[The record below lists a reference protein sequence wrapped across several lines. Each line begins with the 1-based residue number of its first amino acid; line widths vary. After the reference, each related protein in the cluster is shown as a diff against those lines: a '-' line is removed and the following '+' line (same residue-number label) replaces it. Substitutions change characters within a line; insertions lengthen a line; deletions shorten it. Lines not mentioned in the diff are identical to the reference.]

1 MQQRERD
8 STMNIGSICQRRLVT
23 IERTHSLAQ
32 AATLM
37 RERHVGALV
46 VTTSTA
52 EGPRVDGV
60 VTDRDLVVGALAEG
74 LDAASI
80 TVGSLASER
89 LVSVNELDDLGDAV
103 AAMQASGVR
112 RLLVTD
118 DEAQL
123 IGIVSLDDLLAAY
136 ATEIDG
142 LAKVIRSGID
152 REVAETDAAPEEAP
166 APPLRVPAIGTAGWR
181 P

>member
-1 MQQRERD
+1 
-8 STMNIGSICQRRLVT
+8 
-23 IERTHSLAQ
+23 
-32 AATLM
+32 
-37 RERHVGALV
+37 
-46 VTTSTA
+46 
-52 EGPRVDGV
+52 
-60 VTDRDLVVGALAEG
+60 
-74 LDAASI
+74 
-80 TVGSLASER
+80 
-89 LVSVNELDDLGDAV
+89 
-103 AAMQASGVR
+103 MQASGVR

-118 DEAQL
+118 DDAQL

-152 REVAETDAAPEEAP
+152 REVAETDVAPEAP